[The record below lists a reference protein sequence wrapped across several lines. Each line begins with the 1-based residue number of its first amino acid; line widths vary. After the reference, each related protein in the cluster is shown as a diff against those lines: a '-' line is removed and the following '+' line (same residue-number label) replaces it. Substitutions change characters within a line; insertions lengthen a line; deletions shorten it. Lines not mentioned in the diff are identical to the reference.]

1 MGKTVV
7 RLEHITKVYR
17 LYHNP
22 QDRFKETFSFHHR
35 RYSRDFYALHDIS
48 FCIEQGDT
56 IGIVGKNGSGKSTL
70 LKILTGVLTQTSG
83 IVEVDGKISALLELG
98 AGFNQDFTGIQNI
111 YLNGTIMGIPREE
124 MDKKIEDIVQFAD
137 IGEHIYQPVKTYS
150 SGMFMRLAF
159 AVAINVDPQILI
171 VDEALAVGDTRFQM
185 KCMDKFIE
193 FMDAGRTVIFV
204 SHDINMIKRFCK
216 RAVWINEGVLV
227 MDGAADPVTDRY
239 EDFLKSGLSLQ
250 EYLEL
255 TRLEEPELAEGEIG
269 REGEETLAGIRR
281 QTGKAGTKSIDYGNE
296 ADDGKRVCTENRS
309 GTAKD
314 GGKFGGKAETDEEV
328 SAAPKVLKTEVFPPS
343 SAVAE
348 LNYIKIF
355 NKDGK
360 EISKIRHG
368 EDIRLEITYTVY
380 DENVIQPVLGV
391 AIRSVDQLYV
401 CGLNTLLDNQR
412 IPWKIGK
419 NRMELTY
426 EKFNLTGGNY
436 YFDSILFDQTAT
448 IPFDAKNQIK
458 KFFVEMNYI
467 AEGVVVL
474 QHHWSEG
481 GSI

>member
-7 RLEHITKVYR
+7 RLEHITKIYR
-17 LYHNP
+17 LYNRP
-22 QDRFKETFSFHHR
+22 QDRFKETFSFRHKK
-35 RYSRDFYALHDIS
+35 YSRDFYALHDIS
-48 FCIEQGDT
+48 FHIEQGDT

-98 AGFNQDFTGIQNI
+98 AGFNQDFTGIENI

-124 MDKKIEDIVQFAD
+124 MQKKIEDIVKFAD

-159 AVAINVDPQILI
+159 AVAIHVDPQILI

-193 FMDAGRTVIFV
+193 FMNLGKTVIFV

-216 RAVWINEGVLV
+216 RAVWINEGELI
-227 MDGAADPVTDRY
+227 MDGETDPITDKY
-239 EDFLKSGLSLQ
+239 EDFLKSGLPLQ

-255 TRLEEPELAEGEIG
+255 TRLEEPETEEAIDSEEGLLE
-269 REGEETLAGIRR
+269 LKK
-281 QTGKAGTKSIDYGNE
+281 QTENDLKLE
-296 ADDGKRVCTENRS
+296 TENR
-309 GTAKD
+309 
-314 GGKFGGKAETDEEV
+314 ETPVEV
-328 SAAPKVLKTEVFPPS
+328 IKTEIPQPS
-343 SAVAE
+343 YAVAE
-348 LNYIKIF
+348 LNGIQIF
-355 NKDGK
+355 NRDGK
-360 EISKIRHG
+360 EITKIQHG

-380 DENVIQPVLGV
+380 DENVIHPVLGV
-391 AIRSVDQLYV
+391 AIRSVDQLYI
-401 CGLNTLLDNQR
+401 CGLNTLLDNQI
-412 IPWKIGK
+412 IPWKRGK

-448 IPFDAKNQIK
+448 VPFDAKNQIK